1 MFGLWGRGAIASVL
15 AIAGFVAITATPAR
29 AASCQIGDPC
39 PFTQGLFTGNVS
51 QNPTG
56 ALNYIIPAA
65 VGGTFT
71 TSPIAFQWGFSVP
84 DNPTPQD
91 AGSIQAF
98 AQLWLGVTLTSLID
112 ANDKSGTTSTL
123 SSTGFST
130 STTANV
136 YAVHFGGGELVFLF
150 QNAVALA
157 MSNWT
162 GAGLSNFRSYNVV
175 CTENCSGQGNPPA
188 VPLPAA
194 LPLFASGS
202 AVIGFFAWRR
212 RKRAA

>member
-1 MFGLWGRGAIASVL
+1 MLNLKVTTAVAAIAV
-15 AIAGFVAITATPAR
+15 
-29 AASCQIGDPC
+29 AASVFATTTPVRAGSCTIGDPC

-98 AQLWLGVTLTSLID
+98 AASWFGVALTSLVD
-112 ANDKSGTTSTL
+112 ANDKAGTTSTL
-123 SSTGFST
+123 SGTGFST

-136 YAVHFGGGELVFLF
+136 YAVHFGGGELAFLF
-150 QNAVALA
+150 NTAVAL
-157 MSNWT
+157 SLSDWT
-162 GAGLSNFRSYNVV
+162 GPGLSNFRSYNIV
-175 CTENCSGQGNPPA
+175 CTEACPGQQGNPPG

-212 RKRAA
+212 KKRVA